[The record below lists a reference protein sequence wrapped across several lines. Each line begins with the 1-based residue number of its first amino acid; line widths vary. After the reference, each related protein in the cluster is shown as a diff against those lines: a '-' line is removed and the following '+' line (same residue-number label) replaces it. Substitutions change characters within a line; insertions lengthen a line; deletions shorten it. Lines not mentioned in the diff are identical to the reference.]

1 MTRRWVL
8 AVGLPGVAMSAA
20 GQHGPGGPGGGRGR
34 GPGPR
39 LDGKWWTDPRWV
51 QRLGLSGEQQTRMEA
66 VFQQHRLR
74 LIDLRAALDK
84 QEAMLEPLI
93 SAERPQEARVL
104 EQIDRVADA
113 RADLEKANAKML
125 WGFRQVLT
133 PEQWRILQM
142 PDAGRGMGRGERE

>member
-1 MTRRWVL
+1 
-8 AVGLPGVAMSAA
+8 
-20 GQHGPGGPGGGRGR
+20 
-34 GPGPR
+34 
-39 LDGKWWTDPRWV
+39 
-51 QRLGLSGEQQTRMEA
+51 MEA